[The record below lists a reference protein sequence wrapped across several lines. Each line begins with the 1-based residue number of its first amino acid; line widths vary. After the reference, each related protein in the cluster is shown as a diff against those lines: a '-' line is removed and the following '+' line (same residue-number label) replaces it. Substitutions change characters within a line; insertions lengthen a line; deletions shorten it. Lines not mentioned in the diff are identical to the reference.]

1 MAADPVT
8 AVATLLTK
16 ALGFAVGEQ
25 SYGELTRENKLKL
38 IMRGINEAIAKNDW
52 ATCDSLFGE
61 HRELLHE
68 TGP

>member
-8 AVATLLTK
+8 AVAELLTK
-16 ALGFAVGEQ
+16 ALGFAVGGTTF
-25 SYGELTRENKLKL
+25 GELTRENKLKM

-52 ATCDSLFGE
+52 VTCDALFGE
-61 HRELLHE
+61 HRELLHQ